1 MNVGIVVAVNGN
13 GTVELRVD
21 PGSGEVRRELGV
33 AAWSVLELLALGGAS
48 DGSGR
53 WMVYSNARDLARS
66 LGIGKDRAAA
76 ALAVLRGAGLI
87 AAHVERDQ
95 RSARFARSR
104 YEIRLPVSVSR
115 DTDKARPASIDE
127 PIRPSPTTTRSR
139 HGHATDHIPNLFDQ
153 PT

>member
-13 GTVELRVD
+13 GTVELRMD
-21 PGSGEVRRELGV
+21 TASAEVRRELGV
-33 AAWSVLELLALGGAS
+33 AAWSVLELLALGGTV
-48 DGSGR
+48 DDTGR
-53 WMVYSNARDLARS
+53 WMTYSNARDLAAG

-76 ALAVLRGAGLI
+76 ALADLRRAGLI

-104 YEIRLPVSVSR
+104 YEIRIPVSH
-115 DTDKARPASIDE
+115 DTDTDLPATIDE
-127 PIRPSPTTTRSR
+127 PARPSPTATRTR
-139 HGHATDHIPNLFDQ
+139 RTHATENTPNLFDQ